1 MATVCLSMRPV
12 PPFAP
17 YEALVSSLAVR
28 AAHQEAVMDND
39 PTRSEEPR
47 RPRSAAMW
55 WATGAL
61 GLGTVLF
68 PFHGIPTI
76 ENHLTDKIE
85 VRLDTIGESA
95 ATVEFSGQDGRIC
108 GLSSPTVVDKA
119 TALASAYGVHTLN
132 VCDKDLATWRA
143 NRSKQNNGGSADTAG
158 NEGAGDTAD
167 DADGSK
173 DSDSPGTDGSKSGSG
188 TANDAV
194 AATMK
199 LFRPAAEFDSEGLMT
214 LTGTVPSELAHLQLV
229 QAARNAVGADKVR
242 DQLTVTVP
250 TTPSAEADGVVTSA
264 FTSLG
269 SIIEAM
275 PKNLVSGVAKVTDDG
290 LKLTG
295 IYVSEEQKSAF
306 EAVATAAVPSDGAT
320 PGTAPAGSTDEGTGG
335 TQKAADSNNPLAP
348 LATDLSPRPV
358 ATEEDAAAVQARL
371 NEVLAGR
378 VIPFAPG
385 SAALLPE
392 AQPILQEVSAAAKQ
406 FAGLRISVD
415 GHTDSDGA
423 DAANQALSQARAESV
438 LSALIADGVPAEQLT
453 AIGYGETQ
461 PLVPNDSPANKA
473 QNRRVVFTVGKA

>member
-1 MATVCLSMRPV
+1 
-12 PPFAP
+12 
-17 YEALVSSLAVR
+17 
-28 AAHQEAVMDND
+28 
-39 PTRSEEPR
+39 
-47 RPRSAAMW
+47 
-55 WATGAL
+55 
-61 GLGTVLF
+61 
-68 PFHGIPTI
+68 
-76 ENHLTDKIE
+76 
-85 VRLDTIGESA
+85 
-95 ATVEFSGQDGRIC
+95 
-108 GLSSPTVVDKA
+108 
-119 TALASAYGVHTLN
+119 
-132 VCDKDLATWRA
+132 
-143 NRSKQNNGGSADTAG
+143 
-158 NEGAGDTAD
+158 
-167 DADGSK
+167 
-173 DSDSPGTDGSKSGSG
+173 
-188 TANDAV
+188 
-194 AATMK
+194 
-199 LFRPAAEFDSEGLMT
+199 
-214 LTGTVPSELAHLQLV
+214 
-229 QAARNAVGADKVR
+229 
-242 DQLTVTVP
+242 
-250 TTPSAEADGVVTSA
+250 VVTSA